1 MFKPKQRYVQ
11 PGQDP
16 VVLIWT
22 RAEQDFM
29 RGEPLLER
37 DVTGRIGPVYTPA
50 FDLFETADQY
60 TLLGDLPGLGL
71 NDLDIEFSG
80 DSLTIIGE
88 RDGDD
93 PAMDADCHAMERTFG
108 SFVRRFEL
116 KRVDPSRSLARMAN
130 GVLLVE
136 VPKRRESAGPGG

>member
-1 MFKPKQRYVQ
+1 MLKPKQRYVR

-16 VVLIWT
+16 VFLPWSQ
-22 RAEQDFM
+22 AEKDFM
-29 RGEPLLER
+29 RGEAFLDR
-37 DVTGRIGPVYTPA
+37 DPIGRIGPVYAPA
-50 FDLFETADQY
+50 FDLFETAEKY

-71 NDLDIEFSG
+71 GDLDLEFTG

-93 PAMDADCHAMERTFG
+93 VAMNVDCHAMERTFG

-116 KRVDPSRSLARMAN
+116 KRVDAGRSLARMAN
-130 GVLLVE
+130 GVLMVE
-136 VPKRRESAGPGG
+136 IPKRREGGPRT